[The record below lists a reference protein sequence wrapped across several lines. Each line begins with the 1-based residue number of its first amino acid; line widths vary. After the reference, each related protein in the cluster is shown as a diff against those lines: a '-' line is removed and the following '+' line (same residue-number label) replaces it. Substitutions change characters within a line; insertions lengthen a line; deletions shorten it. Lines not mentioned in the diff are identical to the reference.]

1 MKILL
6 VSVGLLLGINVWGQS
21 TLFKQKNKILEYHYG
36 VTDSIGMA
44 QMSELEKIKYELTFM
59 EKSYQKT
66 ILNDYSII
74 TEIIID
80 SNDFEQEWMNL
91 PKRYKYHQGG
101 VSMYDKQGNLIRT
114 IALGQDEQDELK
126 ALKNSLPVDG
136 YHPGLDY
143 FPSFQAELKPVLEQE
158 GYRYELKSNGNF
170 IISKGNHR
178 LTYSLSD
185 FTITEEYEDE
195 DGKKNKVTRA
205 YEKMDRDK
213 GFLLKVEKHERYVNL
228 EKGSCLTE
236 TKLKVY
242 QQYSFED
249 AGSLQEKAL
258 QKNEKVSLFPNPNNG
273 SFTVSISLRPGVSVQ
288 SAQIINLING
298 HITKVM
304 VNNSKQIEVN
314 QSDLPK
320 GNYNFQIVTS
330 ENKIINTSFIKN

>member
-6 VSVGLLLGINVWGQS
+6 VSVGLFLAFTVSGQS

-66 ILNDYSII
+66 ILNDYSVV

-80 SNDFEQEWMNL
+80 SNDFEQAWMNL
-91 PKRYKYHQGG
+91 PKRYKYHQDG
-101 VSMYDKQGNLIRT
+101 VSMFDKQGNLLRT
-114 IALGQDEQDELK
+114 LALGPDEQEELK
-126 ALKNSLPVDG
+126 ALKNNLAAEG
-136 YHPGLDY
+136 YHPGLAY
-143 FPSFQAELKPVLEQE
+143 FPSYQVELKPILEQE
-158 GYRYELKSNGNF
+158 GYHYEQKSNGNF
-170 IISKGNHR
+170 ILSKGTHQM
-178 LTYSLSD
+178 TYSLGD
-185 FTITEEYEDE
+185 LTIIEEFEDE
-195 DGKKNKVTRA
+195 DGKKNRITKV
-205 YEKMDRDK
+205 YEKMENDR

-228 EKGSCLTE
+228 EKGPCLTE
-236 TKLKVY
+236 TKLKVF

-249 AGSLQEKAL
+249 VGSLQEKAL
-258 QKNEKVSLFPNPNNG
+258 LKNEKVSLFPNPNNG
-273 SFTVSISLRPGVSVQ
+273 NFKVSINLRPGVSVQ

-320 GNYNFQIVTS
+320 GNYNFQIITS